1 MIYFVKKYLLSLLI
15 FVLSSNVT
23 INANSYSIF
32 GGLYDYDDDNTT
44 NLFGLN
50 YHISNSEI
58 ELFNILTINPVIGGL
73 ITLES
78 ASMFYGGF
86 ETNIG
91 LDKIYLN
98 LSSSA
103 GIYSNGDGK
112 DLGSALQ
119 FKSEVNLFYN
129 LSKESRLGIGSHHI
143 SNAGLDSVNPGTNNF
158 YLIYNRN
165 F

>member
-1 MIYFVKKYLLSLLI
+1 MKKFLLAFLFYALFTNLTVS
-15 FVLSSNVT
+15 
-23 INANSYSIF
+23 ANSYSIF
-32 GGLYDYDDDNTT
+32 GGTYDYDDDNTT

-50 YHISNSEI
+50 YHISNNEI
-58 ELFNILTINPVIGGL
+58 DLLNIFTINPVIGGFV
-73 ITLES
+73 TAKS

-86 ETNIG
+86 ETNLG
-91 LDKIYLN
+91 PDSIYLN

-112 DLGSALQ
+112 DLGNALQ
-119 FKSEVNLFYN
+119 FKSEVNVFYSI
-129 LSKESRLGIGSHHI
+129 SKESRFGIGSHHI
-143 SNAGLDSVNPGTNNF
+143 SNAGLDSVNPGTNNY